1 MATLDQAQKLLQT
14 LRNAYW
20 DLAVTDVQDLKDF
33 CKHQGAPEANDF
45 NHWDIMFWTE
55 RLRESK
61 YELYEEQLREY
72 FSLPMVLD
80 GLFEL
85 ANKLF
90 GIHVKAADGSTPVWH
105 KDVRCFSVWEG
116 SSSSPDSTP
125 IAHFYLDPYS
135 RPSDKRGGS
144 WMYPVVGRSRA
155 LPADC
160 AGLPVAYI
168 LCNLMPPI
176 RDKPCLMTLGD
187 VKTLFHEFG
196 HVLQHTLTTQDE
208 GLVAGMKGIE
218 MDAIEL
224 PSQFMENWCY
234 HRKTLMG
241 MAKHYET
248 GESLPK
254 AIYKKL
260 LAARNFCSGTRTL
273 PQIEDAIVDLELHS
287 KYIPDGSESIFY
299 VHKRVCE
306 RTRVLPPFPDD
317 KSLCGFQHIFNGGYE
332 AGYYGYQWSKV
343 LSADAFSAFEDVGLE
358 NEKEVQRLGRRFRET
373 VLALGGGK
381 HPLEIFIDFRG
392 REPSMEPLLRHN
404 GLLHYANHSVQSNPH
419 TINCTYAI
427 SWRLVYISLMIL
439 FTYATSYLCSIWGVM

>member
-90 GIHVKAADGSTPVWH
+90 GIHVKAADGSTP
-105 KDVRCFSVWEG
+105 
-116 SSSSPDSTP
+116 
-125 IAHFYLDPYS
+125 
-135 RPSDKRGGS
+135 
-144 WMYPVVGRSRA
+144 
-155 LPADC
+155 
-160 AGLPVAYI
+160 
-168 LCNLMPPI
+168 
-176 RDKPCLMTLGD
+176 